1 MSLAEEV
8 SRIAGIIQ
16 SKFTDA
22 VVHRYGESSPVTAGH
37 FAVLL
42 KQETRRSETQ
52 SYTLIDREYTVI
64 CYGETAE
71 ESVLRMESLSRFTMN
86 ERADMMKIGS
96 FTYGAAERTEDGAFK
111 CTGTIGVQ
119 TRETIVREITEK
131 MNQIAIR
138 LKMN

>member
-1 MSLAEEV
+1 MSLAEEI

-16 SKFTDA
+16 SKFGGA
-22 VVHRYGESSPVTAGH
+22 VVHCFGESSPLTPGH

-64 CYGETAE
+64 CYGESAE
-71 ESVLRMESLSRFTMN
+71 QAVLKMESLSRFALN
-86 ERADMMKIGS
+86 ERADMMKISS
-96 FTYGAAERTEDGAFK
+96 FTYGAAERAEDGVFK
-111 CTGTIGVQ
+111 CTGTIAAQ
-119 TRETIVREITEK
+119 TRETIAREVSQK